1 MDQIQ
6 SISEKQKQAG
16 RIKMEPPKS
25 LQHELKQAEQPV
37 EITKTT
43 SSILD
48 QMNALPTE
56 CCVMEQQLQ
65 REVEDAGKLGRSAV
79 VRSQRARRAEL
90 LQKRDDYQDF
100 FLPVDTYLK

>member
-37 EITKTT
+37 
-43 SSILD
+43 
-48 QMNALPTE
+48 
-56 CCVMEQQLQ
+56 
-65 REVEDAGKLGRSAV
+65 
-79 VRSQRARRAEL
+79 
-90 LQKRDDYQDF
+90 
-100 FLPVDTYLK
+100 